1 MTENSEI
8 PNLFLPVGLGRASE
22 EIVLQIEAAIMDG
35 RLAPGERLPSERE
48 MQNQFGTGRG
58 VIREAIKTLKQKGL
72 LEVKKGAK
80 GGAYVKELDVSNVSE
95 SLTLFMKQHPV
106 EPEKLIEFRE
116 SIDRTITE
124 LAIARGSSEEKEELL
139 NGAKCLEKMLSEEDP
154 DLAATGELDRKLNIL
169 LVRMAKNPLLEW
181 VMHAVQMGFSS
192 HDYALYEDADYSR
205 KAGENW
211 IETARSIR
219 DGEPIRALS
228 FSSHHYV
235 LLRKCVEKNNKGK
248 EPQGVPFLTETKE
261 NQN

>member
-1 MTENSEI
+1 MVKDSEI
-8 PNLFLPVGLGRASE
+8 SNLFLPVGLGRASE

-35 RLAPGERLPSERE
+35 RLAPGERLPSERD

-124 LAIARGSSEEKEELL
+124 LAIARGSKEEKEELF
-139 NGAKCLEKMLSEEDP
+139 NGAVRFEKILCAENP
-154 DLAATGELDRKLNIL
+154 DLVQAGELDRKLNIML
-169 LVRMAKNPLLEW
+169 AGMAKNPLLEW

-192 HDYALYEDADYSR
+192 HDYALYEDADYRR
-205 KAGENW
+205 KAGANW
-211 IETARSIR
+211 IETARAIR
-219 DGEPIRALS
+219 NGEPIRALA

-235 LLRKCVEKNNKGK
+235 LLRKCVENKNG
-248 EPQGVPFLTETKE
+248 EQGHQNVPFLTETKE
-261 NQN
+261 D